1 VISQRRT
8 IQRASTNIGQV
19 ADVSR
24 PLWPHDKNIA
34 AIGLN
39 ANQHRRTRAARD
51 ALRVARRFRDYED
64 MILRFITNLAV
75 VEFTSNEAERTIRL
89 VKVQQ
94 RSSGGCWRTLDGL
107 AQFAIVESYLS
118 PPPSG
123 ASAGSRSSVSS
134 SPPRPGSRQP
144 SHPMPRPPCEPATPR
159 R

>member
-118 PPPSG
+118 TAAKWGIGRLEVLRQLFTTTPWLPP
-123 ASAGSRSSVSS
+123 AL
-134 SPPRPGSRQP
+134 
-144 SHPMPRPPCEPATPR
+144 TPHAAAAV
-159 R
+159 